1 MNIDF
6 ERLRLLLLPS
16 MLRGSE
22 LLNAMVAAVM
32 QGVSSVYAMVLQ
44 YIGKERRERSY
55 NSQVINLRRAVADL
69 LGIDIGSVNIY
80 DVEDIEPLYIYRMAD
95 NRDVLISSVPT
106 CLHTESNIRY
116 SKTFVVEVSADYQ
129 LRDTEIKTIVNKYK
143 MVTSRFTIKYI

>member
-6 ERLRLLLLPS
+6 ERLRLVLLPS
-16 MLRGSE
+16 ILRGSE
-22 LLNAMVAAVM
+22 LLNAIVAAVL

-44 YIGKERRERSY
+44 YLGKERRERSY
-55 NSQVINLRRAVADL
+55 NSQVVNLRRAVADL
-69 LGIDIGSVNIY
+69 LGIDMSGVNIY
-80 DVEDIEPLYIYRMAD
+80 DVEDIEPLCIYRMAD
-95 NRDVLISSVPT
+95 DRDVLISSVST
-106 CLHTESNIRY
+106 YLHTESNIRY